1 MRFLFMRSA
10 RYASGIHL
18 INQRDL
24 GYHYSFTNL
33 QIIDIEGDILQYW
46 VYGTYNE
53 QTTIKYG
60 IFLTQL
66 LQPMCRA
73 VAT

>member
-1 MRFLFMRSA
+1 MRSA

-33 QIIDIEGDILQYW
+33 QIIDIEGDIL
-46 VYGTYNE
+46 
-53 QTTIKYG
+53 
-60 IFLTQL
+60 
-66 LQPMCRA
+66 
-73 VAT
+73 